1 MADYLDAPAKDVKAR
16 WPTDTVEVSVDGE
29 QRWVLAADE
38 AALAASPVHVT
49 RLLGPFDL
57 FWQAKDRQLLVDDT
71 ARAKQLWPALG
82 RPGAVLHD
90 GDIAGM
96 WRPRKTGKRLRLHVQ
111 LWTPA
116 TAKVQA
122 AIAEQAER
130 LAGHRQVALASVD
143 FAG

>member
-1 MADYLDAPAKDVKAR
+1 M
-16 WPTDTVEVSVDGE
+16 
-29 QRWVLAADE
+29 
-38 AALAASPVHVT
+38 
-49 RLLGPFDL
+49 
-57 FWQAKDRQLLVDDT
+57 
-71 ARAKQLWPALG
+71 
-82 RPGAVLHD
+82 LHD

-130 LAGHRQVALASVD
+130 LAGHRQVALAGVD